1 MNALEDEDYSE
12 LALLSELLDLGLSN
26 DINEAPKVLPNNIV
40 DVMRESGNF
49 TRQQWMVL
57 NGAWDSN
64 LDEIEETR
72 KKLGEAIDD
81 ILCSAFE

>member
-1 MNALEDEDYSE
+1 MS
-12 LALLSELLDLGLSN
+12 LGVN
-26 DINEAPKVLPNNIV
+26 TW
-40 DVMRESGNF
+40 ESGNF